1 MTTVTVEELQENF
14 EDYVDRCGDGESFL
28 ITSPTGNCVM
38 IPVEDYDDL
47 ELKSVYKLSTN
58 CHDG

>member
-14 EDYVDRCGDGESFL
+14 EDYVDRCADGESFL

-38 IPVEDYDDL
+38 IPAEDYEDL
-47 ELKSVYKLSTN
+47 ELKSVYNLSTN